1 MVVHVERMVEKRVPT
16 EYRAVC
22 SMERYSRYF
31 HWAVLG
37 TEHMD
42 CLFECRSKL
51 KYVSAR
57 LKFCDALWLLETLS
71 IGLRYEKTVG
81 EAKELLATDP
91 D

>member
-1 MVVHVERMVEKRVPT
+1 
-16 EYRAVC
+16 
-22 SMERYSRYF
+22 
-31 HWAVLG
+31 
-37 TEHMD
+37 MD
-42 CLFECRSKL
+42 CLFECSSKL

-71 IGLRYEKTVG
+71 IGIRYEKTVG